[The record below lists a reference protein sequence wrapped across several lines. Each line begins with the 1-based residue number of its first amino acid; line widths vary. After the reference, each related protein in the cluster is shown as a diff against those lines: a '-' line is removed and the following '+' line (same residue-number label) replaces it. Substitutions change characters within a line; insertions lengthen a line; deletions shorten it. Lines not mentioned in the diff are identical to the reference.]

1 MLNPGN
7 PLVQS
12 SSLEER
18 RGDRWGGNDGTM
30 FGEFTPQHV
39 VRGWSEIVTILP
51 FRLHLLLAEYNP
63 TFPCN
68 PELLSSH
75 IGLRLLEIN
84 LDLLSTLL
92 FLLPLL
98 EPTTIVTWWQA
109 MWSTVLKQS
118 WGMASVSNLHF

>member
-1 MLNPGN
+1 MYTAISFFES
-7 PLVQS
+7 V
-12 SSLEER
+12 
-18 RGDRWGGNDGTM
+18 GD
-30 FGEFTPQHV
+30 
-39 VRGWSEIVTILP
+39 VTILP

-92 FLLPLL
+92 FCPAFIGTHNYCNRHDVIYGWPL
-98 EPTTIVTWWQA
+98 
-109 MWSTVLKQS
+109 
-118 WGMASVSNLHF
+118 